1 MIVMGS
7 ITWQSLV
14 MFKLGFQCEW
24 LARGKIP
31 NKESQGDTIAKDWQ
45 VWQKPVKMLQQLVIL

>member
-1 MIVMGS
+1 MGS